1 MGTIAARRYS
11 SCMHGPAASVISSIG
26 TPASRPERLIA
37 QLVPAADVCRRQ
49 LRQLPARSGR
59 AVAGRGR
66 AVLPCSSATSAVAR
80 RAGKKKLFGKRE
92 VLPGVGLYL
101 DGGFGVGKT
110 HLLASSLLRD
120 LAAGPSAPTAFA
132 TFGELTQLAGVF
144 GFVECIDLLADYVVV
159 CIDEFEL
166 DDPGNTTLISRL
178 LSQLVER
185 GVSVA
190 ATSNTLPEQLGE
202 GRFAAQDFLREINTL
217 AAIFTTVRIDGP
229 GLPASR
235 SAAGAGTADRCRTS
249 TSACRRVAGATLDD
263 FDALCA
269 HLATMHPSRYLTLI
283 EGVSAVFIT
292 GVHPIDDQN
301 VALRLVS
308 LTDRLYD
315 AGIPVVASGA
325 KLDTIF
331 SDEMLAGGFR
341 KKYLR
346 ATSRLLALTTAGQTR
361 AHHHVVVLDA
371 GAEPKRLGAVD
382 GRSRA
387 WCRSVARVGCAD
399 SPRATRTSRR
409 VRRRRSSASVI
420 RRRRDTSAVAVG
432 QHVELRH
439 LHGGRAWRP
448 PAARR
453 RRQVHRESA
462 WRSRSFGRRRGR
474 RAARGRDRPDSR
486 RSAFRDRFSS
496 MNAAMFSWRRRRRAR
511 QRKGRG
517 GDVGEFG

>member
-1 MGTIAARRYS
+1 
-11 SCMHGPAASVISSIG
+11 MHGSGGSASPGHLVDRYPKV
-26 TPASRPERLIA
+26 TPERLVA
-37 QLVPAADVCRRQ
+37 QLVPPPTFADVS
-49 LRQLPARSGR
+49 LATYIPDPAEPSQAA
-59 AVAGRGR
+59 AVQSCVQFCDQ
-66 AVLPCSSATSAVAR
+66 AVTR
-80 RAGKKKLFGKRE
+80 RAGRKKLFGRRE

-110 HLLASSLLRD
+110 HLLASSYYRL
-120 LAAGPSAPTAFA
+120 PEPKAFA
-132 TFGELTQLAGVF
+132 TFGELTQLASVF
-144 GFVECIDLLADYVVV
+144 GFVECLDLLADYVVV

-190 ATSNTLPEQLGE
+190 ATSNTLPDQLGE

-229 GLPASR
+229 DYRHRDLPPAPDPLSDDEVAAL
-235 SAAGAGTADRCRTS
+235 AAGS
-249 TSACRRVAGATLDD
+249 AGATLDD

-283 EGVSAVFIT
+283 EGVSGVFIT

-315 AGIPVVASGA
+315 AGIPVTASGS

-346 ATSRLLALTTAGQTR
+346 ATSRLLALTSHT
-361 AHHHVVVLDA
+361 
-371 GAEPKRLGAVD
+371 P
-382 GRSRA
+382 
-387 WCRSVARVGCAD
+387 
-399 SPRATRTSRR
+399 
-409 VRRRRSSASVI
+409 
-420 RRRRDTSAVAVG
+420 
-432 QHVELRH
+432 
-439 LHGGRAWRP
+439 
-448 PAARR
+448 
-453 RRQVHRESA
+453 
-462 WRSRSFGRRRGR
+462 
-474 RAARGRDRPDSR
+474 
-486 RSAFRDRFSS
+486 
-496 MNAAMFSWRRRRRAR
+496 
-511 QRKGRG
+511 
-517 GDVGEFG
+517 

>member
-1 MGTIAARRYS
+1 
-11 SCMHGPAASVISSIG
+11 MHGSNGVGHLVDRHPTV
-26 TPASRPERLIA
+26 TPERLIA
-37 QLVPAADVCRRQ
+37 QLVPPPTFADVSFDTYRPDPAEPSQAAAVQSCRQ
-49 LRQLPARSGR
+49 FGEQ
-59 AVAGRGR
+59 AV
-66 AVLPCSSATSAVAR
+66 TR
-80 RAGKKKLFGKRE
+80 RAGKKKLFGRRDA
-92 VLPGVGLYL
+92 LPGVGLYL

-110 HLLASSLLRD
+110 HLLASSYY
-120 LAAGPSAPTAFA
+120 AVPGPKAFA

-144 GFVECIDLLADYVVV
+144 GFVECIELLAGYVVV

-217 AAIFTTVRIDGP
+217 ASIFSTVRIEGP
-229 GLPASR
+229 DYRHRDLPPAPEPLSGEEVALR
-235 SAAGAGTADRCRTS
+235 AANMP
-249 TSACRRVAGATLDD
+249 GATLDD

-283 EGVSAVFIT
+283 EGVTEVFIT

-315 AGIPVVASGA
+315 AGIPVVASGT

-346 ATSRLLALTTAGQTR
+346 ATSRLLALTR
-361 AHHHVVVLDA
+361 
-371 GAEPKRLGAVD
+371 
-382 GRSRA
+382 
-387 WCRSVARVGCAD
+387 
-399 SPRATRTSRR
+399 
-409 VRRRRSSASVI
+409 
-420 RRRRDTSAVAVG
+420 
-432 QHVELRH
+432 
-439 LHGGRAWRP
+439 
-448 PAARR
+448 
-453 RRQVHRESA
+453 
-462 WRSRSFGRRRGR
+462 
-474 RAARGRDRPDSR
+474 
-486 RSAFRDRFSS
+486 
-496 MNAAMFSWRRRRRAR
+496 
-511 QRKGRG
+511 
-517 GDVGEFG
+517 